1 MKYKKQAM
9 SIPILFI
16 ILSLAAFTIP
26 VVMRFIKPQET
37 VQAAWFD
44 DTFQYRV
51 PITIGNTGSA
61 ATNQKVKLDI
71 STTTLVTNGQIQSD
85 CDDVRFTD
93 ITGTLLK
100 YFYDSAGGACN
111 TASTDFY
118 VLIPEIAGSSQDTI
132 IYMYYGNPEAR
143 RGSQQAQLL
152 EATFTPTSGPTQ
164 GSEEDAPSPV
174 VYIPMDEKTGT
185 STGDRTGN
193 NHDASV
199 FTGAPVWRTNEFCMK
214 DGCLYFDG
222 VDDSANIANSN
233 RIDLNVGL
241 TSGFTMMAWI
251 RPNGAGEGTGGSPFL
266 KSTTYVRVSSLSNGM
281 LTLSANVQSTTPA
294 TASVASIIPNN
305 QWSHVAL
312 AWSDDGDDE
321 LSLYVNG
328 KLVATSTDGSGAL
341 TADTSLIYIGGV
353 NTNNFEGTIDD
364 FKVYNYER
372 TEAQIATDMVS
383 IGGTQ
388 GSGSSFSFDQKPLS
402 DGLTAYWKLDETT
415 GNPADSSANSYTLTN
430 NGTTTFTGAR
440 FTNGS
445 EHVPASSQ
453 YFSTGTSIPGVKTVS
468 FWVNPD
474 STTNYYFCL
483 NESRCLTSSGG
494 TLSASSGFNTIQ
506 EVFTSSGTWTAVTRD
521 VTVEVWGGGGAGGG
535 KTTTG
540 ASSGGGGGAY
550 ARSSFKLNPGQSYS
564 FTVGANSGTSTG
576 NGPNGNPSY
585 WEDGT
590 QLYADYGRGGA
601 NVLNSGGSGGLASNS
616 IGQVTYSGGNGG
628 GGIVGS
634 QTSGGGGGAAGSTG
648 NGNNGV
654 SGTRGAAKQDYGG
667 AGGQGRGSNG
677 SGNAGSVY
685 GGGGGGARTTA
696 VFVSGGSGAQGLV
709 RISYAAPTSPTI
721 YVDGVKSN
729 TIVADK
735 WQLVTLTSDYPIDTE
750 TLYIGRQDTN
760 YFDGTLDDFRLY
772 NKTLSPK
779 DVERLYQEGLGPT
792 TYLKLDNQS
801 TTITDSSSNG
811 LGGTGTGTDTDDW
824 ITGARGLGLD
834 FDGSSGEYVQMT
846 DNALYDLVTNRGYS
860 WCVWLNTDDLST
872 NSWRTVWSQEAT
884 GTTYFYIY
892 AGTLTDSFWGPLTNG
907 IAVGW
912 FADGSS
918 NFVSRPTQD
927 NVISTGQW
935 YHVCV
940 TYDGGLSQA
949 DRFKIFVDGVDQTDY
964 AESTDQST
972 GTINNISPDD
982 IRLGSNAA
990 YSEHFDGRLDEF
1002 RYYLYALTPSQVVM
1016 DMNSYTTTT
1025 NTTLGSKVL
1034 DWKLDEL
1041 TQSTANSSVVDG
1053 PNGTISNATWATSTN
1068 CKVNGCLSFDG
1079 SGDVVTLADASDE
1092 AVNFSTSA
1100 PFSASAW
1107 VYITT
1112 MPGSGEKDAIITK
1125 WDETSSLRGYRLY
1138 VENDDADTT
1147 GNFEVE
1153 LYDESANQSITASQT
1168 ADSLSENTWYHV
1180 SFSFNGGETG
1190 QAGDL
1195 SLFVD
1200 GEKVAINTTNSSFLG
1215 LEDVAVDFTVGDY
1228 DATDAVAANT
1238 GFTGYIDEVHVYN
1251 NVLTLEAMQV
1261 DQNTSSNTTFGTQS
1275 VEESTITLDGSP
1287 TDPIAQWKFDENTG
1301 TTLRDTS
1308 GNNYNGTLVNSPIWT
1323 NGTIGSALKF
1333 DGSDDYVDLDS
1344 SVSGIEGLNEGSI
1357 IGWFRHV
1364 NTDATDGAVIYSI
1377 SESSAANNF
1386 LAIRIGDSTASYSD
1400 ESFSYRLTRGG
1411 SDILWMIVRN
1421 GHTAYKDGN
1430 WHHFAVAT
1438 GGGSNRI
1445 YIDGQEQSVTFINGS
1460 SSTAEFSNITSQ
1472 NAMRI
1477 GSHIFS
1483 GTNNIFFNGEIDQL
1497 TIYNTALEKTQIIYD
1512 YNRGLP
1518 IAHFRF
1524 DECQGDTL
1532 NDASGNSY
1540 TASWY
1545 GPTSGSQT
1553 ISGTCLTAGTSWG
1566 NGANGKFNASLNFDG
1581 TNDYAYVPGGLPELR
1596 GASQFSVSF
1605 WIKPTTLAT
1614 QDGVIGQWVADGSSS
1629 TSNVFSIRTTNSD
1642 ADEFFIFIGNGGDPG
1657 THYDTTSGLN
1667 LTTGEWQHIT
1677 LIYDGTQ
1684 ASNDD
1689 RLVIYKNNQLISTS
1703 TTGTINTTTNTG
1715 TATDFNMAATLYS
1728 GVQNFFD
1735 GQMDDVRVYNYVLSQ
1750 DQIQRIINDNAAFR
1764 FGPEEGSP

>member
-1 MKYKKQAM
+1 MKTRKLTYN
-9 SIPILFI
+9 IPILFVL
-16 ILSLAAFTIP
+16 LSVFLFTIP
-26 VVMRFIKPQET
+26 IILRFFQAEDKAY
-37 VQAAWFD
+37 AAWFD

-71 STTTLVTNGQIQSD
+71 STTTFVTNGQIQTD

-93 ITGTLLK
+93 INGTLLK
-100 YFYDSAGGACN
+100 YFYDQAGGACN

-143 RGSQQAQLL
+143 RGSQQSQLL

-164 GSEEDAPSPV
+164 GSEEDSPSPV

-185 STGDRTGN
+185 NRNDRTGN
-193 NHDASV
+193 NHDASAT
-199 FTGAPVWRTNEFCMK
+199 TGAPVWRSNEFCMK
-214 DGCLYFDG
+214 DGCMYFDG
-222 VDDSANIANSN
+222 VDDSVNIANHN
-233 RIDLNVGL
+233 RIDFNVGL
-241 TSGFTMMAWI
+241 STGFTMMAWI
-251 RPNGAGEGTGGSPFL
+251 RPNGAGEGTGGSPFI
-266 KSTTYVRVSSLSNGM
+266 KSTTYLRVSSLSNGM

-294 TASVASIIPNN
+294 TASVASILPNN

-312 AWSDDGDDE
+312 AWSDDADDE
-321 LSLYVNG
+321 LSIYLNG
-328 KLVATSTDGSGAL
+328 KLIATSTDGSGAL

-353 NTNNFEGTIDD
+353 NTNNFEGTVDD

-372 TEAQIATDMVS
+372 TEEQIATDMVS

-402 DGLTAYWKLDETT
+402 DGLMGYWKLDETS
-415 GNPADSSANSYTLTN
+415 GNPVDSSGNGYTLTN
-430 NGTTTFTGAR
+430 TGATTFTGAR
-440 FTNGS
+440 FFNGS

-453 YFSTGTSIPGVKTVS
+453 HHSYVTSIPGVKTVS

-483 NESRCLTSSGG
+483 TVDRCLTSTSG
-494 TLSASSGFNTIQ
+494 TLEAGSGFSEVS
-506 EVFTSSGTWTAVTRD
+506 EVFTTTGTWTAPVRD
-521 VTVEVWGGGGAGGG
+521 VFVETWGGGGAGGG
-535 KTTTG
+535 KSGIG
-540 ASSGGGGGAY
+540 AASGGGGGAY
-550 ARSSFKLNPGQSYS
+550 AASNLTLVPGRSYS
-564 FTVGANSGTSTG
+564 YTIGTGVSGTSG
-576 NGPNGNPSY
+576 VGSNGNPTY
-585 WEDGT
+585 WDDGT
-590 QLYADYGRGGA
+590 LVYADYGRGGSNA
-601 NVLNSGGSGGLASNS
+601 LGGGGSGGLASNS
-616 IGQVTYSGGNGG
+616 IGETKYSGGNGG
-628 GGIVGS
+628 NGS
-634 QTSGGGGGAAGSTG
+634 GDQSGGGGCAAGSEGAGNNGPNGSACVKTNDFGGAGGRGRNISTG
-648 NGNNGV
+648 NG
-654 SGTRGAAKQDYGG
+654 SGFSGAVA
-667 AGGQGRGSNG
+667 
-677 SGNAGSVY
+677 
-685 GGGGGGARTTA
+685 GGGGGGARSSGSS
-696 VFVSGGSGAQGLV
+696 FSGGAGAAGLIRV
-709 RISYAAPTSPTI
+709 NYTAPNPPTI
-721 YVDGVKSN
+721 YVNGVQSS
-729 TIVADK
+729 TIIADT
-735 WQLVTLTSDYPIDTE
+735 WQLITITSEYPVDTSN
-750 TLYIGRQDTN
+750 LFIGRAGSN
-760 YFDGTLDDFRLY
+760 YFDGTMDDFRIY

-779 DVERLYQEGLGPT
+779 DVERLYQDGLGPT
-792 TYLKLDNQS
+792 TYLRLEDKS
-801 TTITDSSSNG
+801 TSITDSSSNG
-811 LGGTGTGTDTDDW
+811 LGGTGTGTDTEDW
-824 ITGARGLGLD
+824 ITGKRGLGLD

-846 DNALYDLVTNRGYS
+846 DNALYDLNTTRGYS

-872 NSWRTVWSQEAT
+872 NSWRTVWSQETT

-918 NFVSRPTQD
+918 NFVSRPTLD
-927 NVISTGQW
+927 NVISTGEW

-949 DRFKIFVDGVDQTDY
+949 DRFTIYVDGVDQTDY
-964 AESTDQST
+964 AEATDQSA

-1002 RYYLYALTPSQVVM
+1002 RYYLYSLTPSQVVM
-1016 DMNSYTTTT
+1016 DMNSYTTST
-1025 NTTLGSKVL
+1025 NTTIGSKVL
-1034 DWKLDEL
+1034 EWKLDEL
-1041 TQSTANSSVVDG
+1041 TQSTANSTVADG
-1053 PNGTISNATWATSTN
+1053 PNGTISNATWATKTN
-1068 CKVNGCLSFDG
+1068 CKINNCLSFDG
-1079 SGDVVTLADASDE
+1079 TGDVVTLATASDD
-1092 AVNFSTSA
+1092 AIDFSGSA

-1125 WDETSSLRGYRLY
+1125 WDETSTLRGYRLY

-1153 LYDESANQSITASQT
+1153 LYDESANQSITASQ
-1168 ADSLSENTWYHV
+1168 AVDSLSQNTWYHV
-1180 SFSFNGGETG
+1180 AFTFNGGETG

-1200 GEKVAINTTNSSFLG
+1200 AEKVAINTTNSSFLG
-1215 LEDVAVDFTVGDY
+1215 VEDVAVDFTVGDY
-1228 DATDAVAANT
+1228 DATDAVSTNT

-1251 NVLTLEAMQV
+1251 NVLTAEAVQV
-1261 DQNTSSNTTFGTQS
+1261 DQNTSSNTTFGTQG
-1275 VEESTITLDGSP
+1275 VEESTIVVDGTIP
-1287 TDPIAQWKFDENTG
+1287 NPIGYWKFDENTG
-1301 TTLRDTS
+1301 LTTVYDNS
-1308 GNNYNGTLVNSPIWT
+1308 GNGKNLTMSGFNDETWVAGKS
-1323 NGTIGSALKF
+1323 GSALKF
-1333 DGSDDYVDLDS
+1333 DGNDDELTRADDDSFDFGTSDS
-1344 SVSGIEGLNEGSI
+1344 
-1357 IGWFRHV
+1357 F
-1364 NTDATDGAVIYSI
+1364 SI
-1377 SESSAANNF
+1377 SLWVNF
-1386 LAIRIGDSTASYSD
+1386 TSDQTEDVNLIGKDTNPGWRLRYSFSNDDIFLQIRDGTNSPSTDTLNSTLRDGTWHHIVAVRDVTNDQLRIYADGILQETPVTDSTTSTLNSTADLAIGDSSRNFEGIID
-1400 ESFSYRLTRGG
+1400 E
-1411 SDILWMIVRN
+1411 V
-1421 GHTAYKDGN
+1421 K
-1430 WHHFAVAT
+1430 
-1438 GGGSNRI
+1438 
-1445 YIDGQEQSVTFINGS
+1445 
-1460 SSTAEFSNITSQ
+1460 
-1472 NAMRI
+1472 
-1477 GSHIFS
+1477 IFS
-1483 GTNNIFFNGEIDQL
+1483 SAL
-1497 TIYNTALEKTQIIYD
+1497 TQAQVRYI

-1540 TASWY
+1540 TAAWY

-1553 ISGTCLTAGTSWG
+1553 QSGTCQTAGTSWG
-1566 NGANGKFNASLNFDG
+1566 NGITGKFNASLNFDG
-1581 TNDYAYVPGGLPELR
+1581 TNDYAYVSGGLPELR

-1614 QDGVIGQWVADGSSS
+1614 QDGIIGQWVSDGSSS
-1629 TSNVFSIRTTNSD
+1629 TSNVFSIRTTNAD

-1667 LTTGEWQHIT
+1667 LTTSEWQHIT

-1689 RLVIYKNNQLISTS
+1689 RIVLYKNNQLISTS

-1715 TATDFNMAATLYS
+1715 TATDFNMAATLYA
-1728 GVQNFFD
+1728 GVQNFYD

-1750 DQIQRIINDNAAFR
+1750 DQIQRIMNDNAAFR